1 MTRVGLKGTY
11 AAPAIEKAFE
21 VLEMLG
27 TQPEGALVSEIAS
40 YLNRS
45 VGELFRIV
53 IVMEQL
59 GYLQKSAESDRYVV
73 AYKLLDLAYRATP
86 TQNLVG
92 AAMPQMRNLA
102 VETSQS
108 CHLVVPNGGA
118 GLVIAREENPG
129 MRGFSLRLG
138 ASIDMIKSCSGQ
150 VLLAFLDPDRSSRV
164 VDLAESERGEK
175 VDREWLKGRLDI
187 IREHGYDRR
196 KSPIT
201 YGVTD
206 ISYPVFGFDGKVA
219 AALTIP
225 FLELIDGSQKV
236 DFEAGQL
243 LLKRAAAA
251 VSAVLGFDAGRR
263 SHTSAQA
270 EGMDGRSI

>member
-1 MTRVGLKGTY
+1 MKGTY
-11 AAPAIEKAFE
+11 AAPAIQKAFE
-21 VLEMLG
+21 VLEMLS
-27 TQPEGALVSEIAS
+27 THSEGALVSEIAS
-40 YLNRS
+40 HLHRS

-53 IVMEQL
+53 IVLEQL
-59 GYLQKSAESDRYVV
+59 GYLQKSAQSDRYVV

-86 TQNLVG
+86 AQNLVG
-92 AAMPQMRNLA
+92 AAMPHMRNLA
-102 VETSQS
+102 LESGQS
-108 CHLVVPNGGA
+108 CHLVVPNGAA

-150 VLLAFLDPDRSSRV
+150 VLLAFLDPDSASQLIE
-164 VDLAESERGEK
+164 LAQTERDEK
-175 VDREWLKGRLDI
+175 IDREGLRGRLDI

-236 DFEAGQL
+236 NFEAGQL
-243 LLKRAAAA
+243 MLKHAAAE

-263 SHTSAQA
+263 DHPEAQSPASA
-270 EGMDGRSI
+270 GRAA